1 MHISLLL
8 FHHLH
13 LRKSMYLRNVLKM
26 IFLGLTRL
34 TYTRS

>member
-1 MHISLLL
+1 MYISLFL
-8 FHHLH
+8 FYQLH

-26 IFLGLTRL
+26 IFLGLARL